1 MVVQIIHNLI
11 TGVVL
16 VVLILL
22 VSVAIGQS
30 SATLITQAA
39 ILSSESKITF
49 GLLVVVGTVV
59 GGGIGSWIAL
69 RILVAK
75 LEERLTIVCQRL
87 DRLESLLDKLRNH
100 DT

>member
-1 MVVQIIHNLI
+1 VVVQIIHNLI